1 MLSIVKSIF
10 SCLVAY
16 DIICHI
22 KKLTIKCCEWFNQCM
37 RDIKRIHLELHK
49 EKKKEYKI
57 KQLVKQ
63 TPQRQYSPFSA
74 WSGKDDN
81 KLQSG
86 G

>member
-1 MLSIVKSIF
+1 
-10 SCLVAY
+10 
-16 DIICHI
+16 
-22 KKLTIKCCEWFNQCM
+22 M